1 MFLIK
6 LSLKNLLRHKK
17 RTIITAAII
26 AWAIFFYVTFDSFLL
41 GMNDMVFQ
49 NIIDYEYGH
58 VQVANQTYWNE
69 KDELPLENLIL
80 NNQSINQSL
89 TKIEGY
95 QSHAS
100 QLNFQVRLNDGVNE
114 TPVIGRGINSNQT
127 LSVLDYEQYLEE
139 GEFFKPGEY
148 KVVLGKRLTEVM
160 NLSLG
165 DYVTLLTRTESDTF
179 NTIDAEIGG
188 IINTPNPSINQ
199 NVVFVPLDIAQS
211 ALNIDNRVSHYIVK
225 LNNKNFNSNI
235 INSFQSTLND
245 QNNNLNVYS
254 WRDLDEV
261 SITKSKQAGNT
272 MILLIVLTIAAIGII
287 NIVIL
292 AALERMEEI
301 GMMKA
306 LGLKENEIIFTFVA
320 ESTGIGILGGIF
332 GIILGAV
339 SVYFFSNFGLDFS
352 MFIDIDMSTF
362 GIPIVSK
369 IYGVW
374 NPWTFVYMFFFAIF
388 GSMLASILPARWA
401 AKKDPVDA
409 IYRR

>member
-6 LSLKNLLRHKK
+6 LSLKNLLRHKR

-26 AWAIFFYVTFDSFLL
+26 AWAIFFYITFDSFLL

-58 VQVANQTYWNE
+58 VQVADQTYWDE
-69 KDELPLENLIL
+69 KDELPLENLL
-80 NNQSINQSL
+80 VNNQSINQEI
-89 TKIEGY
+89 TQIEGY
-95 QSHAS
+95 QAHAG
-100 QLNFQVRLNDGVNE
+100 QLNFQVRLNDGVKE
-114 TPVIGRGINSNQT
+114 TPVVGRGIDANQT
-127 LSVLDYEQYLEE
+127 LNVLDYEQYLKE

-148 KVVLGKRLTEVM
+148 KAVLGQRLAEVM
-160 NLSLG
+160 NLELG
-165 DYVTLLTRTESDTF
+165 DYITLLTRTESDTF

-199 NVVFVPLDIAQS
+199 NVVFVPLDIVQD
-211 ALNIDNRVSHYIVK
+211 ALNVDNKVTHYIIK
-225 LNNKNFNSNI
+225 LNNKNFRPNVISN
-235 INSFQSTLND
+235 FQNTIKT

-272 MILLIVLTIAAIGII
+272 MILLIILTIAAIGII

-306 LGLKENEIIFTFVA
+306 LGLKEKEIIFTFVV

-332 GIILGAV
+332 GVILGAA
-339 SVYFFSNFGLDFS
+339 SVYYFSNFGIDFS
-352 MFIDIDMSTF
+352 LFVDIDMSTF
-362 GIPIVSK
+362 GIPIVSE